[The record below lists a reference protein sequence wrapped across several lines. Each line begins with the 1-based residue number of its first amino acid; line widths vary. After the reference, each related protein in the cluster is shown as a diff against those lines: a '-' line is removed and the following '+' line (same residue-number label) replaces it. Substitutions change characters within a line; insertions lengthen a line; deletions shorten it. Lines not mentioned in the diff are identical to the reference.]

1 MMALFFIHQEQNM
14 IKGLRTVTYPVPD
27 LDKAKAWY
35 SQVFGTTPYFDQ
47 PFYVGFNIGGFE
59 LGLLPD
65 GQPGTQGSVTYWGV
79 DGIEAEVER
88 IIQLGG
94 TLHHPLTDVGDGIRT
109 VELLDPFGNQIGL
122 IDNPHFDTSKVA

>member
-1 MMALFFIHQEQNM
+1 M

-35 SQVFGTTPYFDQ
+35 SQVFGTAPYFDQ

-79 DGIEAEVER
+79 DGIEQEVER
-88 IIQLGG
+88 IVALGG
-94 TLHHPLTDVGDGIRT
+94 SLHHPITDVGDGIRT
-109 VELLDPFGNQIGL
+109 MELLDPFGNQIGL
-122 IDNPHFDTSKVA
+122 IDNPHFDTAKVV